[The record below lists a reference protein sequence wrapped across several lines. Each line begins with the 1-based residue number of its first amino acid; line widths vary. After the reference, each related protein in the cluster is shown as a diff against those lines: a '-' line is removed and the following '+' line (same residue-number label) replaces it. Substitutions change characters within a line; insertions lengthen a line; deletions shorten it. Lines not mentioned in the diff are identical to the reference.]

1 MRSGLAGALCAGLL
15 LSAAALAGQ
24 PVVVLDPGHGGN
36 QEGATGP
43 AGLLEKELSLA
54 LVKRLAEVLGGLGA
68 KVVLT
73 RSDDTAVS
81 LPARVELANRARP
94 ELFISIHAN
103 SMPTRRMRERAEGI
117 ETFFLSAHASGEE
130 ARHTAARENEEGAR
144 AAVVKG
150 GDTLGFIL
158 ADLAR
163 VEAHAESS
171 RLAYAVHQRLI
182 AATGAADRG
191 VQQAPFFVL
200 SGVDAPAILI
210 EVGFVSHPTEGRRL
224 RDAGYQ
230 GKLAAAIAEGVNAFL
245 QQQRQRDARGT
256 TVATP
261 GAR

>member
-1 MRSGLAGALCAGLL
+1 VAPSWL
-15 LSAAALAGQ
+15 
-24 PVVVLDPGHGGN
+24 PPWPG
-36 QEGATGP
+36 
-43 AGLLEKELSLA
+43 GLLEKELCLT
-54 LVKRLAEVLGGLGA
+54 LVKRLAEVLEGQGA

-73 RSDDTAVS
+73 RSDDTAVP

-94 ELFISIHAN
+94 DLLISIHAN

-144 AAVVKG
+144 TAVTKG
-150 GDTLGFIL
+150 GDALAFIL

-163 VEAHAESS
+163 AEAHASS
-171 RLAYAVHQRLI
+171 SQLAYAVHQRLI

-210 EVGFVSHPTEGRRL
+210 EVGFVSHPTESRRL
-224 RDAGYQ
+224 RDAAYQ
-230 GKLAAAIAEGVNAFL
+230 GKLAAAIAEGVSAFL

-256 TVATP
+256 TVAAP